1 MREEFGGQGFHD
13 AHGPR
18 AADGRGGHFALATHG
33 ADAPATDLSESGG
46 QSAGDTPM
54 QPAAGDDGGHLVG
67 ATQSPAAP
75 VVDLLNGLQR
85 QRRFCIRMQNR
96 IGNAAGAYVRTVL
109 GWSPALPEKEREA
122 IRKRAA
128 AIVKAIEKGQADGI
142 DPDIAVTVA
151 LALKSREP
159 FDERRKLVEKAMR
172 KAARQLP
179 VWPWVEGIRGFGDL
193 SLAVIVAEA
202 GDLSGYANPGKLWK
216 RLGLAP
222 KPAYRQA
229 DNGAHMIPKAR
240 RAEIFACV
248 GDPLLKNNDDEYRA
262 EYDRMKAAYL
272 ERGWTKLHAH
282 RAAQRYMEKRLIR
295 NLWQAW
301 RAANLGMIPIRTM
314 PPADQ
319 FVPDLCA

>member
-1 MREEFGGQGFHD
+1 MREEFGGHEVHD
-13 AHGPR
+13 AQPLS
-18 AADGRGGHFALATHG
+18 AADGRGGHLALATHG

-46 QSAGDTPM
+46 QSASDTRM
-54 QPAAGDDGGHLVG
+54 QPAAGDGLGHCSDDRHLTL
-67 ATQSPAAP
+67 AQTI
-75 VVDLLNGLQR
+75 DLLNGLQR

-128 AIVKAIEKGQADGI
+128 AVVKAIEKGQADGV

-172 KAARQLP
+172 QAARQLP

-222 KPAYRQA
+222 KQTYRQA
-229 DNGAHMIPKAR
+229 DNGAHMVPKAR

-248 GDPLLKNNDDEYRA
+248 GDPLLKGNDGEYRA

-301 RAANLGMIPIRTM
+301 RAAILGLIPIGKL